1 MSLFRRISNL
11 FFRSRIDQEI
21 DRELTAH
28 IEMRFEENLAAGMSS
43 ADARRDALLRF
54 GNRVAT
60 KENVT
65 GADAALMLATTWSDL
80 RYAFR
85 QLLKNPLFAGTAT
98 MVLGLGIGSS
108 VTLFGFVDAALIRPL
123 PYHRPSRLA
132 AVFESNPM
140 GPRFHLSYL
149 DYLDYKKLN
158 TVFSSLDAYKNDTV
172 LLSTP
177 RGLEQAHG
185 SQVSDGFFRTLGVQP
200 ILGRNFAAG
209 EDQPGAPRHVLL
221 SYAAWQNRYGGSSKV
236 LGQAVTLDGNPNTII
251 GVLPAS
257 FHFAPTEPTEFW
269 STLHLSMAEDRGAH
283 GLSSIARLKDGV
295 TMNAAAANM
304 TSLGEQLARQYPKE
318 DTGRGATIAPLGEV
332 ILGNMRPILLVLL
345 GGASL
350 LLLIACLNVGS
361 LILVRS
367 ESRRREVAVRGALGA
382 SHLRLLRQFITEG
395 LLLVLMG
402 TVLGLGS
409 AFLTGQLLL
418 RMIPVQM
425 LERMPYLRE
434 AGMNAHVLAF
444 ASTVAMLALL
454 MFSLLPAMRLYLS
467 GNSLG
472 MQAQLAEGGRGSA
485 GTLWRRVGPTLVLV
499 ELATAMV
506 LLTGAGL
513 LGKSFYKLLHTDIGF
528 RPEKLAALRVSAAGM
543 NYTTDAQN
551 VALEKSVMAQLKG
564 LPGVENVGI
573 CSQLPLGAGFGSTGV
588 NIVGRPQSKTPY
600 EEIGR
605 VVSPHY
611 FATMGT
617 RLLRGRSFTEDDDA
631 SKPPVMIIN
640 QTFVRKYF
648 PNQDP
653 LGQRI
658 YNGDPTHS
666 LEIVGI
672 VEDLKEGPLDVETR
686 PVMYAP
692 FDQGPDNWFYVVVR
706 STLPEQRL
714 LPTLVA
720 ALHQLDPNIA
730 TSDETSMSVRL
741 HDSPAAYLH
750 RSSAWLVGGFAAVAL
765 LLSVVGL
772 YGVISYS
779 VSQRTREIGV
789 RMAVGAE
796 RTSVYLLILKEAGKL
811 TAIGILAGL
820 ICSVGAAILMRKLLF
835 GTQAWDTT
843 TLAAVA
849 AVLAVSAMLA
859 SYLPAHRAASVDPAH
874 ALRAE

>member
-21 DRELTAH
+21 DQELTAH
-28 IEMRFEENLAAGMSS
+28 IEMRVEENLTAGMSS
-43 ADARRDALLRF
+43 ADARRNALLRF
-54 GNRVAT
+54 GNRAAT
-60 KENVT
+60 KESVT
-65 GADAALMLATTWSDL
+65 GADAALMLATIWSDL
-80 RYAFR
+80 RYASR
-85 QLLKNPLFAGTAT
+85 QLLKNPLFAGTAIL
-98 MVLGLGIGSS
+98 VLGLGIGSS
-108 VTLFGFVDAALIRPL
+108 VTLFAFVDAALIRPL
-123 PYHRPSRLA
+123 PYSRPSRLA

-172 LLSTP
+172 LLTTP
-177 RGLEQAHG
+177 RGIEQIHG
-185 SQVSDGFFRTLGVQP
+185 SQVSDGFFQTLGVQP

-209 EDQPGAPRHVLL
+209 EDLPSAPRHVLL

-236 LGQAVTLDGNPNTII
+236 LGQAVTLDGISNTII
-251 GVLPAS
+251 GVLPSS
-257 FHFAPTEPTEFW
+257 FHFAPSEPAEFW

-283 GLSSIARLKDGV
+283 GLSGIARLKDGV

-304 TSLGEQLARQYPKE
+304 TSIGAQLARQYPNE
-318 DTGRGATIAPLGEV
+318 DNGRGATIAPLGEV

-345 GGASL
+345 GGATL

-395 LLLVLMG
+395 LLLVLIG

-409 AFLTGQLLL
+409 AFLVSQLLL
-418 RMIPVQM
+418 RMIPVQV
-425 LERMPYLRE
+425 LEGMPYLRQT
-434 AGMNAHVLAF
+434 GLNVHVIAF
-444 ASTVAMLALL
+444 ACTIAILALL
-454 MFSLLPAMRLYLS
+454 LFSLLPAMRLYGS
-467 GNSLG
+467 GKSVG
-472 MQAQLAEGGRGSA
+472 MQAQLAEGGRASA

-513 LGKSFYKLLHTDIGF
+513 LGKSFYRLLHTDIGF
-528 RPEKLAALRVSAAGM
+528 RPEKLAALEVSAAGM
-543 NYTTDAQN
+543 NYTADAQR
-551 VALEKSVMAQLKG
+551 VALQKSVVAHLMS
-564 LPGVENVGI
+564 LPGVENVGT
-573 CSQLPLGAGFGSTGV
+573 CLQLPLGSGFGSTGV
-588 NIVGRPQSKTPY
+588 NIVGRPLNKTPT
-600 EEIGR
+600 EENGR
-605 VVSPHY
+605 TVSSRY
-611 FATMGT
+611 FATIGT
-617 RLLRGRSFTEDDDA
+617 RLLRGRYFTEDDDA
-631 SKPPVMIIN
+631 SKPSVMIIN
-640 QTFVRKYF
+640 QALARKYF
-648 PNQDP
+648 PDQDP

-658 YNGDPTHS
+658 YSGDPTHAK
-666 LEIVGI
+666 EIVGI

-692 FDQGPDNWFYVVVR
+692 FLQEPENWFYIVVR
-706 STLPEQRL
+706 STLPEQML

-720 ALHQLDPNIA
+720 AIHQLDPNIA

-741 HDSPAAYLH
+741 HDSSAAYLH

-796 RTSVYLLILKEAGKL
+796 RASVYLLVLKQAGKL
-811 TAIGILAGL
+811 TAIGIVAGL
-820 ICSVGAAILMRKLLF
+820 ICSVGAAVLMRKLLF
-835 GTQAWDTT
+835 GTQAWDAA

-849 AVLAVSAMLA
+849 LLLAFSAMLA
-859 SYLPAHRAASVDPAH
+859 SYVPAHRAASVNPAD

>member
-11 FFRSRIDQEI
+11 FFRSRIDEEI
-21 DRELTAH
+21 DQELTAH
-28 IEMRFEENLAAGMSS
+28 IEMRYEENLAAGMSS
-43 ADARRDALLRF
+43 AEARRDALLRF
-54 GNRVAT
+54 GNRAAT
-60 KENVT
+60 KEKVA
-65 GADAALMLATTWSDL
+65 GVDVALMLSTIWSDL

-85 QLLKNPLFAGTAT
+85 QLLKNPLFAGTAIL
-98 MVLGLGIGSS
+98 VLGLGIGAS
-108 VTLFGFVDAALIRPL
+108 VTLFAFVDAALIRPL
-123 PYHRPSRLA
+123 PYSRPSRLA

-158 TVFSSLDAYKNDTV
+158 TVFSSLDAYDGDTV
-172 LLSTP
+172 LLTTP
-177 RGLEQAHG
+177 QGLEQVHG
-185 SQVSDGFFRTLGVQP
+185 SQVSDGFFHTLGVQP

-209 EDQPGAPRHVLL
+209 EDLPSAPRHVLL
-221 SYAAWQNRYGGSSKV
+221 SYAAWQNRYGGRSNI
-236 LGQAVTLDGNPNTII
+236 LGQAVILNGNSNTII
-251 GVLPAS
+251 GVLPSS
-257 FHFAPTEPTEFW
+257 FHFAPTEPAEFW

-283 GLSSIARLKDGV
+283 GLSAIARLKDGV

-304 TSLGEQLARQYPKE
+304 TSLGMQLARQYPKE

-332 ILGNMRPILLVLL
+332 ILGNMRPILMVLL

-382 SHLRLLRQFITEG
+382 SHFRLLRQFITEG
-395 LLLVLMG
+395 LLLVLIG
-402 TVLGLGS
+402 TFLGLGS
-409 AFLTGQLLL
+409 AFLVGQLLL
-418 RMIPVQM
+418 RMIPVQV
-425 LERMPYLRE
+425 LEGMPYLRQT
-434 AGMNAHVLAF
+434 GLNAHV
-444 ASTVAMLALL
+444 VAYACTIAILALL
-454 MFSLLPAMRLYLS
+454 LFSLLPAMRLYFS
-467 GNSLG
+467 GKSLG

-513 LGKSFYKLLHTDIGF
+513 LGKSFYRLLHTEIGF
-528 RPEKLAALRVSAAGM
+528 RPERLAALRISAAAM
-543 NYTTDAQN
+543 NFTTDAQR
-551 VALEKSVMAQLKG
+551 VAFQKSVVAHLLS
-564 LPGVENVGI
+564 LPGVESVGT

-600 EEIGR
+600 EEDDR
-605 VVSPHY
+605 EVSPNY

-617 RLLRGRSFTEDDDA
+617 RLLRGRYFTEDDDA
-631 SKPPVMIIN
+631 SRPPVMIIN
-640 QTFVRKYF
+640 QAFARKYF
-648 PNQDP
+648 PGQNP

-658 YNGDPTHS
+658 YNSDPTHS
-666 LEIVGI
+666 LEIVGV
-672 VEDLKEGPLDVETR
+672 VEDLKEGPLDVETK

-692 FDQGPDNWFYVVVR
+692 FNLEPENWFYVVVR
-706 STLPEQRL
+706 GTLPEQML

-720 ALHQLDPNIA
+720 AVHQLDPHIA

-741 HDSPAAYLH
+741 HDSSAAYLH

-796 RTSVYLLILKEAGKL
+796 RTSVYLLVLKQAGKL
-811 TAIGILAGL
+811 TVIGIMTGL

-835 GTQAWDTT
+835 GTQAWDAA
-843 TLAAVA
+843 TLASVAV
-849 AVLAVSAMLA
+849 VLAVSAMLA
-859 SYLPAHRAASVDPAH
+859 SYLPAHRAASVNPAD

>member
-21 DRELTAH
+21 DQEITAH
-28 IEMRFEENLAAGMSS
+28 IEMRVEENLAAGMSS
-43 ADARRDALLRF
+43 ADARRDALFRF
-54 GNRVAT
+54 GNRTAT
-60 KENVT
+60 KERVT
-65 GADAALMLATTWSDL
+65 SIDTALMLATIWSDL
-80 RYAFR
+80 RYASR
-85 QLLKNPLFAGTAT
+85 QLLKNPLFAGTAIL
-98 MVLGLGIGSS
+98 VLGLGIGSS

-123 PYHRPSRLA
+123 PYSRPSRLA
-132 AVFESNPM
+132 AVFESNPI

-158 TVFSSLDAYKNDTV
+158 TVFSSLDAYKHDDV
-172 LLSTP
+172 LLTTP
-177 RGLEQAHG
+177 RGLEQVRG

-209 EDQPGAPRHVLL
+209 EDLPSAPRHVLL
-221 SYAAWQNRYGGSSKV
+221 SYAAWQNRYGGSSNV
-236 LGQAVTLDGNPNTII
+236 LGQSVTLDGNPNTII
-251 GVLPAS
+251 GVLPSS

-283 GLSSIARLKDGV
+283 GLSGIARLKDGV
-295 TMNAAAANM
+295 AMNAAVANM
-304 TSLGEQLARQYPKE
+304 TSIGEQLARQYPKE
-318 DTGRGATIAPLGEV
+318 DTGRGSTIAPFGEV
-332 ILGNMRPILLVLL
+332 ILGNMRTILLVLL

-395 LLLVLMG
+395 FLLVSIG

-409 AFLTGQLLL
+409 ALLAGQLLL
-418 RMIPVQM
+418 RMIPV
-425 LERMPYLRE
+425 LVLDRMPYLRK
-434 AGMNAHVLAF
+434 AGMNAHVIAF
-444 ASTVAMLALL
+444 ACTVAILALL
-454 MFSLLPAMRLYLS
+454 LFSLLPAMRLYLS
-467 GNSLG
+467 GKSLG

-513 LGKSFYKLLHTDIGF
+513 LGKSFYRLLHTDIGF
-528 RPEKLAALRVSAAGM
+528 RPEKLAALGVSASGM

-551 VALEKSVMAQLKG
+551 VVFGKSLVEQLKS
-564 LPGVENVGI
+564 LPGVEKVGI
-573 CSQLPLGAGFGSTGV
+573 CSQLPLGEGFGSAGV
-588 NIVGRPQSKTPY
+588 NIVGRPQSKTRY
-600 EEIGR
+600 EENGR
-605 VVSPHY
+605 VVSSNY

-617 RLLRGRSFTEDDDA
+617 RLLRGRFFTADDSA
-631 SKPPVMIIN
+631 SKPAVMIIN
-640 QTFVRKYF
+640 QAFARKYF
-648 PNQDP
+648 PDQDP

-658 YNGDPTHS
+658 YNGDPTHAM
-666 LEIVGI
+666 EIVGI

-686 PVMYAP
+686 PVMYSA
-692 FDQGPDNWFYVVVR
+692 FDQEPENWFYVVVR
-706 STLPEQRL
+706 STLPEQML

-720 ALHQLDPNIA
+720 AIHQLDPNIA

-779 VSQRTREIGV
+779 VSRRTREIGV

-796 RTSVYLLILKEAGKL
+796 RASVYLLILKEAGKL

-835 GTQAWDTT
+835 GTQAWDAA

-849 AVLAVSAMLA
+849 VVLAVSAMLA

>member
-1 MSLFRRISNL
+1 MSLVRRISNL

-21 DRELTAH
+21 DQELTAH
-28 IEMRFEENLAAGMSS
+28 IEMRYEENLSAGLSS
-43 ADARRDALLRF
+43 AEARRDALLRF
-54 GNRVAT
+54 GNRAAT
-60 KENVT
+60 KEKVA
-65 GADAALMLATTWSDL
+65 GIEVALMLATIWSDL

-85 QLLKNPLFAGTAT
+85 QLLKNPLFAGTAIL
-98 MVLGLGIGSS
+98 VLGLGIGSS
-108 VTLFGFVDAALIRPL
+108 VTLFAFVDAALIRPL
-123 PYHRPSRLA
+123 PYSRPSRLA

-158 TVFSSLDAYKNDTV
+158 TVFSSLDAYESDTV
-172 LLSTP
+172 LLTTP
-177 RGLEQAHG
+177 RGLEQVHG
-185 SQVSDGFFRTLGVQP
+185 SQVSDGFFRTLGVKP

-209 EDQPGAPRHVLL
+209 EDLPSAPRHILL
-221 SYAAWQNRYGGSSKV
+221 SYSAWQTRYGGRSNI
-236 LGQAVTLDGNPNTII
+236 LGQAVTLNGNSTTVI
-251 GVLPAS
+251 GVLPSS

-269 STLHLSMAEDRGAH
+269 STLHLSMAEDRGSH
-283 GLSSIARLKDGV
+283 GLSAIARLKDGV

-304 TSLGEQLARQYPKE
+304 TSLGLQLARQYPHE
-318 DTGRGATIAPLGEV
+318 NTGRGATIAPLGEV

-395 LLLVLMG
+395 LLLVLIG
-402 TVLGLGS
+402 TFLGLGS
-409 AFLTGQLLL
+409 AFLVSQLIL
-418 RMIPVQM
+418 RMIPVPV
-425 LERMPYLRE
+425 LEGMPYLRQ
-434 AGMNAHVLAF
+434 AGLNAHVIAF
-444 ASTVAMLALL
+444 ACTIAILALL
-454 MFSLLPAMRLYLS
+454 LFSLLPAMRLYIS
-467 GNSLG
+467 GKSLG

-513 LGKSFYKLLHTDIGF
+513 LGKSFYRLLHTEIGF
-528 RPEKLAALRVSAAGM
+528 RPERLAALQVSAAAM
-543 NYTTDAQN
+543 NYTTDAQR
-551 VALEKSVMAQLKG
+551 VALQKSVVAHLLS
-564 LPGVENVGI
+564 LPGVESVGT

-600 EEIGR
+600 EEDDR
-605 VVSPHY
+605 EVSPTY

-617 RLLRGRSFTEDDDA
+617 RLLRGRYFTEDDDA
-631 SKPPVMIIN
+631 SRPPVMIIN
-640 QTFVRKYF
+640 QAFARKYF
-648 PNQDP
+648 PGQDP
-653 LGQRI
+653 MGQRI
-658 YNGDPTHS
+658 YNSDPTHS
-666 LEIVGI
+666 LQIVGV

-692 FDQGPDNWFYVVVR
+692 FNLEPENWFYVVVR
-706 STLPEQRL
+706 GTLPEQML

-720 ALHQLDPNIA
+720 AVHQLDPNIA
-730 TSDETSMSVRL
+730 TSDETSMSMRL
-741 HDSPAAYLH
+741 HDSSSAYLH
-750 RSSAWLVGGFAAVAL
+750 RSSAWLVGGFAGVAL

-796 RTSVYLLILKEAGKL
+796 RTSVYLLVLKQAGKL
-811 TAIGILAGL
+811 TVIGILTGL

-835 GTQAWDTT
+835 GTQAWDAA
-843 TLAAVA
+843 TLVTVAV
-849 AVLAVSAMLA
+849 VLAVSAMLA
-859 SYLPAHRAASVDPAH
+859 SYLPAHRAASVNPAD

>member
-21 DRELTAH
+21 DQELTAH

-54 GNRVAT
+54 GNRAAT
-60 KENVT
+60 KERVT
-65 GADAALMLATTWSDL
+65 GVDAALMLATIWSDL
-80 RYAFR
+80 RYASR
-85 QLLKNPLFAGTAT
+85 QLLKNPLFAGTAIL
-98 MVLGLGIGSS
+98 VLGLGVGSS

-123 PYHRPSRLA
+123 PYSRPSRLA

-158 TVFSSLDAYKNDTV
+158 TAFSSLDAYENDTV
-172 LLSTP
+172 LLDTP
-177 RGLEQAHG
+177 RGLEQVHG
-185 SQVSDGFFRTLGVQP
+185 SQVSDGFFQTLGVQP
-200 ILGRNFAAG
+200 ILGRNFASG
-209 EDQPGAPRHVLL
+209 EDQPSAPRHVLL
-221 SYAAWQNRYGGSSKV
+221 SYAAWQNRYGGSSNV
-236 LGQAVTLDGNPNTII
+236 LGQAITLDGNPNTII
-251 GVLPAS
+251 GVLPSS
-257 FHFAPTEPTEFW
+257 FHFALTEPTEFW

-283 GLSSIARLKDGV
+283 GLSGIARLKDGV
-295 TMNAAAANM
+295 TMNAAQADM
-304 TSLGEQLARQYPKE
+304 TSIAAQLARQYPNE
-318 DTGRGATIAPLGEV
+318 DNGRGATIAALGEV

-345 GGASL
+345 GGATL

-409 AFLTGQLLL
+409 AFLAGQLLL
-418 RMIPVQM
+418 RMIPVQV
-425 LERMPYLRE
+425 LDRMPYLRQ
-434 AGMNAHVLAF
+434 AGMNVHVLAF
-444 ASTVAMLALL
+444 AGTVAILALL
-454 MFSLLPAMRLYLS
+454 LFSLLPAMRLYLS
-467 GNSLG
+467 GSSLG
-472 MQAQLAEGGRGSA
+472 MQSQLAEGGRGSA

-513 LGKSFYKLLHTDIGF
+513 LGKSFYRLLHTDIGF
-528 RPEKLAALRVSAAGM
+528 RPEKLAALRISAAGM
-543 NYTTDAQN
+543 NYTADAQS
-551 VALEKSVMAQLKG
+551 VALEKSVVAHLMS
-564 LPGVENVGI
+564 LPGVVSVGT
-573 CSQLPLGAGFGSTGV
+573 CSQLPISAGFGSTGV
-588 NIVGRPQSKTPY
+588 NIVGRPQSKTPS
-600 EEIGR
+600 EENGR
-605 VVSPHY
+605 AVSSSY

-617 RLLRGRSFTEDDDA
+617 RLLRGRYFTQDDDA

-640 QTFVRKYF
+640 QALARKYF
-648 PNQDP
+648 PDQDP

-658 YNGDPTHS
+658 YNGDPAHAR
-666 LEIVGI
+666 EIVGI
-672 VEDLKEGPLDVETR
+672 VEDIKEGPLDVETK
-686 PVMYAP
+686 PVMYNP
-692 FDQGPDNWFYVVVR
+692 FGQDPDKWFYVVVR
-706 STLPEQRL
+706 STLPERML
-714 LPTLVA
+714 LPTLVTA
-720 ALHQLDPNIA
+720 IHQLDPNIA

-741 HDSPAAYLH
+741 HDSSAAYLH
-750 RSSAWLVGGFAAVAL
+750 RSSAWLVGGFASVAL

-772 YGVISYS
+772 YGVTSYS

-796 RTSVYLLILKEAGKL
+796 RASVYLLILKEAGKL
-811 TAIGILAGL
+811 TAIGIMAGL

-835 GTQAWDTT
+835 GTQAWDAA
-843 TLAAVA
+843 TLGAVA
-849 AVLAVSAMLA
+849 VVLAVSAMLA
-859 SYLPAHRAASVDPAH
+859 SYFPAHRAASVDPAH

>member
-1 MSLFRRISNL
+1 MSLVRRISNL
-11 FFRSRIDQEI
+11 FFRSRIDEEI
-21 DRELTAH
+21 DQELTAH
-28 IEMRFEENLAAGMSS
+28 IEMRYEENLAAGMSS
-43 ADARRDALLRF
+43 AEARRDALLRF
-54 GNRVAT
+54 GNRAAT
-60 KENVT
+60 KEKVA
-65 GADAALMLATTWSDL
+65 GVDVALMLSTIWSDL

-85 QLLKNPLFAGTAT
+85 QLLKNPLFAGTAIL
-98 MVLGLGIGSS
+98 VLGLGIGAS
-108 VTLFGFVDAALIRPL
+108 VTLFAFVDAALIRPL
-123 PYHRPSRLA
+123 PYSRPSRLA

-158 TVFSSLDAYKNDTV
+158 TVFSSLDAYDGDTV
-172 LLSTP
+172 LLTTP
-177 RGLEQAHG
+177 QGLEQVHG
-185 SQVSDGFFRTLGVQP
+185 SQVSDGFFHTLGVQP

-209 EDQPGAPRHVLL
+209 EDLPSAPRHVLL
-221 SYAAWQNRYGGSSKV
+221 SYAAWQNRYGGRSNI
-236 LGQAVTLDGNPNTII
+236 LGQAVILNGNSNTII
-251 GVLPAS
+251 GVLPSS
-257 FHFAPTEPTEFW
+257 FHFAPTEPAEFW

-283 GLSSIARLKDGV
+283 GLSAIARLKDGV

-304 TSLGEQLARQYPKE
+304 TSLGMQLARQYPKE

-332 ILGNMRPILLVLL
+332 ILGNMRPILMVLL

-382 SHLRLLRQFITEG
+382 SHFRLLRQFITEG
-395 LLLVLMG
+395 LLLVLIG
-402 TVLGLGS
+402 TFLGLGS
-409 AFLTGQLLL
+409 AFLVGQLLL
-418 RMIPVQM
+418 RMIPVQV
-425 LERMPYLRE
+425 LEGMPYLRQT
-434 AGMNAHVLAF
+434 GLNAHV
-444 ASTVAMLALL
+444 VAYACTIAILALL
-454 MFSLLPAMRLYLS
+454 LFSLLPAMRLYFS
-467 GNSLG
+467 GKSLG

-513 LGKSFYKLLHTDIGF
+513 LGKSFYRLLHTEIGF
-528 RPEKLAALRVSAAGM
+528 RPERLAALRISAAAM
-543 NYTTDAQN
+543 NFTTDAQR
-551 VALEKSVMAQLKG
+551 VAFQKSVVAHLLS
-564 LPGVENVGI
+564 LPGVESVGT

-600 EEIGR
+600 EEDDR
-605 VVSPHY
+605 EVSPNY

-617 RLLRGRSFTEDDDA
+617 RLLRGRYFTEDDDA
-631 SKPPVMIIN
+631 SRPPVMIIN
-640 QTFVRKYF
+640 QAFARKYF
-648 PNQDP
+648 PGQNP

-658 YNGDPTHS
+658 YNSDPTHS
-666 LEIVGI
+666 LEIVGV
-672 VEDLKEGPLDVETR
+672 VEDLKEGPLDVETK

-692 FDQGPDNWFYVVVR
+692 FNLEPENWFYVVVR
-706 STLPEQRL
+706 GTLPEQML

-720 ALHQLDPNIA
+720 AVHQLDPHIA

-741 HDSPAAYLH
+741 HDSSAAYLH

-796 RTSVYLLILKEAGKL
+796 RTSVYLLVLKQAGKL
-811 TAIGILAGL
+811 TVIGIMTGL

-835 GTQAWDTT
+835 GTQAWDAA
-843 TLAAVA
+843 TLASVAV
-849 AVLAVSAMLA
+849 VLAVSAMLA
-859 SYLPAHRAASVDPAH
+859 SYLPAHRAASVNPAD

>member
-1 MSLFRRISNL
+1 MSLLRRISNL

-21 DRELTAH
+21 DQELTAH
-28 IEMRFEENLAAGMSS
+28 IEMRFEENRAAGMSS

-54 GNRVAT
+54 GNRAAT
-60 KENVT
+60 KESVT
-65 GADAALMLATTWSDL
+65 GVDAALMLATIWSDL
-80 RYAFR
+80 RYASR
-85 QLLKNPLFAGTAT
+85 QLLKNPLFAGTAIL
-98 MVLGLGIGSS
+98 VLGLGIGSS

-123 PYHRPSRLA
+123 PYSRPSRLA
-132 AVFESNPM
+132 AVFESNPI

-158 TVFSSLDAYKNDTV
+158 TVFSSLDAYKNDDV
-172 LLSTP
+172 LLTTP
-177 RGLEQAHG
+177 RGLEQVRG

-209 EDQPGAPRHVLL
+209 EDLPSAPRHVLL
-221 SYAAWQNRYGGSSKV
+221 SYAAWQNRYGGNSNV
-236 LGQAVTLDGNPNTII
+236 LGQAVTLDGNSNTII
-251 GVLPAS
+251 GVLPTS

-283 GLSSIARLKDGV
+283 GLSGIARLKDGV
-295 TMNAAAANM
+295 TMNAAEANM
-304 TSLGEQLARQYPKE
+304 TNLAEQLARQYPKE

-332 ILGNMRPILLVLL
+332 ILGNMRPILLVLQ

-395 LLLVLMG
+395 FLLVSIG

-409 AFLTGQLLL
+409 AFLAGQLLL
-418 RMIPVQM
+418 RMIPV
-425 LERMPYLRE
+425 LVLDRMPYLRE
-434 AGMNAHVLAF
+434 AGMNAHVIAF
-444 ASTVAMLALL
+444 ACTVAILALL
-454 MFSLLPAMRLYLS
+454 LFSLLPAMRLYLS
-467 GNSLG
+467 GKSLG

-513 LGKSFYKLLHTDIGF
+513 LGKSFYRLLHTDIGF
-528 RPEKLAALRVSAAGM
+528 RPEKLAALGVSASGM

-551 VALEKSVMAQLKG
+551 VVLGKSLVEQLKS
-564 LPGVENVGI
+564 LPGVANVGI
-573 CSQLPLGAGFGSTGV
+573 CSQLPLGEGFGSTGV
-588 NIVGRPQSKTPY
+588 NIVGRPQSKTRY
-600 EEIGR
+600 EENGR
-605 VVSPHY
+605 VVSSNY

-617 RLLRGRSFTEDDDA
+617 RLLRGRFFTEDDNA

-640 QTFVRKYF
+640 QAFARKYF
-648 PNQDP
+648 PDQDP

-658 YNGDPTHS
+658 YNGDPTHAM
-666 LEIVGI
+666 EIVGI

-686 PVMYAP
+686 PVMYAA
-692 FDQGPDNWFYVVVR
+692 FDQGPENWFYVVVR
-706 STLPEQRL
+706 STLPEQML

-720 ALHQLDPNIA
+720 AIHQLDPNIA

-750 RSSAWLVGGFAAVAL
+750 RSSAWLVGGFATVAL

-779 VSQRTREIGV
+779 VSRRTREIGV

-796 RTSVYLLILKEAGKL
+796 RASVYLLILKEAGRL

-835 GTQAWDTT
+835 GTQAWDAA

-849 AVLAVSAMLA
+849 GVLAVSAMLA

>member
-1 MSLFRRISNL
+1 MSFFRRISNL

-21 DRELTAH
+21 DQELTAH
-28 IEMRFEENLAAGMSS
+28 IEMRYEENLTRGMSS

-54 GNRVAT
+54 GNRAAT
-60 KENVT
+60 KESVT
-65 GADAALMLATTWSDL
+65 GADAALMLATIWSDL
-80 RYAFR
+80 RYASR
-85 QLLKNPLFAGTAT
+85 QLLKNPLFAATAIL
-98 MVLGLGIGSS
+98 VLGLGIGSS
-108 VTLFGFVDAALIRPL
+108 VTLFAFVDAALIRPL
-123 PYHRPSRLA
+123 PYSRPSRLA

-158 TVFSSLDAYKNDTV
+158 TVFSSLDAYKHDDV
-172 LLSTP
+172 LLTTP
-177 RGLEQAHG
+177 RGVEQVRG
-185 SQVSDGFFRTLGVQP
+185 SQASDGFFRTLGVQP
-200 ILGRNFAAG
+200 ILGRNFATG
-209 EDQPGAPRHVLL
+209 EDLPSAPRHVLL
-221 SYAAWQNRYGGSSKV
+221 TYAAWQNRYGGSSNV
-236 LGQAVTLDGNPNTII
+236 LGQSVTLDGNANTII
-251 GVLPAS
+251 GVLPPS

-283 GLSSIARLKDGV
+283 GLSAIARLKDGV

-318 DTGRGATIAPLGEV
+318 DNGRGSTIAPLGEV
-332 ILGNMRPILLVLL
+332 VLGNMRPILLVLL

-361 LILVRS
+361 LLLVRS

-395 LLLVLMG
+395 LLLVSLG
-402 TVLGLGS
+402 TVLGLGA
-409 AFLTGQLLL
+409 AFLAGQVLL
-418 RMIPVQM
+418 RMIPV
-425 LERMPYLRE
+425 LVLDRMPYLRE
-434 AGMNAHVLAF
+434 TGMNAHVIVF
-444 ASTVAMLALL
+444 ACTVAILALL
-454 MFSLLPAMRLYLS
+454 LFSLFPAMRLYLS
-467 GNSLG
+467 GKSLG

-485 GTLWRRVGPTLVLV
+485 GTLWRRIGPTLVLV

-513 LGKSFYKLLHTDIGF
+513 LGKSFYRLLHTDIGF
-528 RPEKLAALRVSAAGM
+528 RPEKLAALGVSASGM

-551 VALEKSVMAQLKG
+551 VVLGKSLVQQLKS

-573 CSQLPLGAGFGSTGV
+573 CSQLPLGEGFGSTGV
-588 NIVGRPQSKTPY
+588 NIVGRPLSKTPS
-600 EEIGR
+600 EENGR
-605 VVSPHY
+605 VVSSNY

-617 RLLRGRSFTEDDDA
+617 RLLRGRFFTEDDNA

-640 QTFVRKYF
+640 QAFARKYF
-648 PNQDP
+648 PDQDP

-658 YNGDPTHS
+658 YNGDPTHAM
-666 LEIVGI
+666 EIVGL

-686 PVMYAP
+686 PVMYTA
-692 FDQGPDNWFYVVVR
+692 FDQEPENWFYVVVR
-706 STLPEQRL
+706 STLPEQML

-720 ALHQLDPNIA
+720 AIHQLDPSIA

-741 HDSPAAYLH
+741 HDSSAAYLH

-779 VSQRTREIGV
+779 VTQRTREIGV

-796 RTSVYLLILKEAGKL
+796 RASVYLLVLKQAGKL
-811 TAIGILAGL
+811 TAIGIVAGL

-835 GTQAWDTT
+835 GTQAWDAT
-843 TLAAVA
+843 TLVAVA
-849 AVLAVSAMLA
+849 VVLALSAMLA
-859 SYLPAHRAASVDPAH
+859 SYLPAHRAASVNPAD